1 MTQDNTKAYL
11 ILGIVTVTTVVA
23 SGLTVGLITNKNRRQ
38 KEFAELLDLIN
49 SGNALEE
56 GGKGS
61 AWDAS
66 LYEKNANKIKTPLS
80 KLSEYAKDIKEAKGS
95 TSFTDNENKVVSI
108 FKSLQSPYDVS
119 ALSFSFYKKYQL
131 NLYDYLKSFM
141 DNSERYIGDKKNYMD
156 ELNSIIKTL

>member
-49 SGNALEE
+49 SGNALET

-66 LYEKNANKIKTPLS
+66 LYEKNGNKIKTPLS
-80 KLSEYAKDIKEAKGS
+80 KLSEYAKDIKEAKGYL
-95 TSFTDNENKVVSI
+95 DNESKVVSI
-108 FKSLQSPYDVS
+108 FKSLQNAYDVS
-119 ALSFSFYKKYQL
+119 ALSSLFYKKYQL
-131 NLYDYLKSFM
+131 NLYDYLNSFM
-141 DNSERYIGDKKNYMD
+141 DNSENKIGNKTNYMD
-156 ELNSIIKTL
+156 ELNSIIRTL